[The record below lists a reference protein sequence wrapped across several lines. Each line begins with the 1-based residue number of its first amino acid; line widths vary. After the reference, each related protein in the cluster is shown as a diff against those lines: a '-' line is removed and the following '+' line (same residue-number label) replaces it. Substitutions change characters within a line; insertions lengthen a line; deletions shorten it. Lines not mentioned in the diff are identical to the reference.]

1 MKKARFWAFFM
12 TALLS
17 FSTFMTDYSV
27 AFAEELGESADFEVS
42 EPVQLGADQGLM
54 LSVIDDEYGPNVEAG
69 VPEEPVYEEPVYEEP
84 VYEEPAAEGAG
95 EGEPG
100 EEPAADGAGE
110 GEPAAGGT
118 GEEEPVGDPAPVI
131 VDDLEEEDPEAD
143 AAPYD
148 SGKHV
153 NLTVDEPFEY
163 DFDGDTALI
172 SINSYSV
179 DKDGYVEVKIA
190 DDKKSVTITG
200 TQEYDKQ
207 IKVSLNVTYQQNA
220 NKEKTAECKIH
231 IDSIKA
237 AAEEPGDVE
246 DPQTPQEPE
255 EPEFATGKIKFSVE
269 WSTISAIGGKVLK
282 LNSTNQHNDLSMS
295 YVKEIP
301 ASIETTRASK
311 YPSYRI
317 EWYDYEIC
325 EPGNANSEIH
335 INGKLIGP
343 YTVQQ
348 INAKTGETINTFPRE
363 GRFYKSV
370 SDHPEFNREI
380 QYATE
385 ADKTIAGF
393 TYVPEMSTDSLK
405 MGADQSKNVIKLYF
419 VPEGETVDQDSI
431 FNGELTWSIEWG
443 IDGLRTTSE
452 GKVLKRD
459 SANRYEGVA
468 AVAQYLVER
477 PSSLEATCATL
488 YPGFRLEWWD
498 YERQSDTKVHINGR
512 LMGNYTVEWI
522 DKATGDPI
530 QDPAVREGRLYNES
544 DKDAS
549 YNREI
554 QSATDADKNLEG
566 WTYLPDESTDTLK
579 IGKNASENVIK
590 LYFEKSGET
599 TYSVK
604 YYYQDFEGGYTP
616 DESRTVTGETVY
628 VGDEVSIDAPDATSE
643 FNGIPYKLNTSK
655 TKTSI
660 TVSENADENE
670 IGVYYD
676 LLDAKYKVNVFRQG
690 QDRKYPDKP
699 SDTPKTFN
707 CKVGERLEYEVDA
720 SLLEKEKSGY
730 GTISYEVDT
739 ELSNL
744 VIDSAAADT
753 DGSINVIN
761 VYLKR
766 TVNDVYYSILYPGE
780 VMPSDG
786 LPQDEKRFFP
796 SRYARFTWKGT
807 AKAMPEGQWYDYD
820 ASGVKIENEYMLD
833 VPWDQIRAG
842 LERHFGD
849 PNLQVIWY
857 AYKIEPY
864 SYVGSHAMINGYV
877 ASAVNMKYDQNRPD
891 GKTSKEYT
899 DTNTLNIGKNY
910 KILGSEGDAAYELT
924 QGVPGYAFRGWALAA
939 DATEPKFDAGD
950 TIELENPLTFYGV
963 WDRVVPDVLT
973 VKAANGEWDYDG
985 EAHTKSEVGSV
996 VCGVAEDGSSST
1008 SGNLPEGWT
1017 VEVTMTEDS
1026 TITDVGE
1033 VANKIATVTVKNAS
1047 GEDVTDLFTTIN
1059 KENGTLTVKPITLTI
1074 TTGSDSKVYDGEPL
1088 TCDTITVDGLI
1099 SADASKVT
1107 YKTTGSVTDV
1117 TTGDGVDNTYEIDWG
1132 GVNKDNYDIT
1142 ENLGKL
1148 SVTEYTGT
1156 ITVSVKGGTYVY
1168 DGEEHSATVAISAIQ
1183 GTPGDADAEHKRTGV
1198 DAQITSQELPE
1209 GYKVSEVKTVSLID
1223 KEALTGE
1230 EVLADTTVKIVNK
1243 SGKDVTDKLN
1253 ISKVDDSAALEIV
1266 PTDLYVTTYSNSGV
1280 YNGRPVTAGGK
1291 MDGVVPR
1298 DADQVK
1304 LVVTGRQIEVGQ
1316 SRNTYRID
1324 WGNAKSMNYE
1334 VEASRGWLTVYDS
1347 FIPDN
1352 PTPDNPTPDNP
1363 TPDNPTPDNPTP
1375 DNPTPDNPTPDEPTL
1390 IPTPPTTTIPD
1401 EDVPLAGVLGAAR
1414 GIEADYSSVLGQR
1427 RAAAESGVLGARRD
1441 AATQDA
1447 NHMAMY
1453 LMLMGVATGVGGA
1466 YAIGRRKKHED

>member
-1 MKKARFWAFFM
+1 M
-12 TALLS
+12 TALLA

-27 AFAEELGESADFEVS
+27 ACAEELGDSDSFEVI
-42 EPVQLGADQGLM
+42 EPVQLGAEQGLM

-69 VPEEPVYEEPVYEEP
+69 GPEEPVYEEPVYEEPVYEEP
-84 VYEEPAAEGAG
+84 VYEEPAAEGTG
-95 EGEPG
+95 E
-100 EEPAADGAGE
+100 EEPANEGA
-110 GEPAAGGT
+110 

-143 AAPYD
+143 AAPYN

-153 NLTVDEPFEY
+153 DLTVNEPFEY

-179 DKDGYVEVKIA
+179 DTEGYVQVKIA

-220 NKEKTAECKIH
+220 NKEKTTECKIH

-237 AAEEPGDVE
+237 AAEEPGDIE
-246 DPQTPQEPE
+246 DPQIPQEPE
-255 EPEFATGKIKFSVE
+255 EPEYATGKIKFSVE

-348 INAKTGETINTFPRE
+348 INAKTGETINTFTRE

-419 VPEGETVDQDSI
+419 VPEGETIDQDSI

-459 SANRYEGVA
+459 KETAARYEGVA
-468 AVAQYLVER
+468 AVAKYLVER

-522 DKATGDPI
+522 DKATGDQI

-554 QSATDADKNLEG
+554 QSATDADKKLEG

-660 TVSENADENE
+660 TATENAEDNV
-670 IGVYYD
+670 IAVYYD
-676 LLDAKYKVNVFRQG
+676 LLDSKYRINIFQQG
-690 QDRKYPDKP
+690 QNRKYA
-699 SDTPKTFN
+699 STASFTKTAT
-707 CKVGERLEYEVDA
+707 CKVGETVTYEVEEQYLTRED
-720 SLLEKEKSGY
+720 SKH
-730 GTISYEVDT
+730 GTISYELD
-739 ELSNL
+739 EEKSNL
-744 VIDSAAADT
+744 TIDSAAADT

-766 TVNDVYYSILYPGE
+766 TVNNVYFSILYPGYA
-780 VMPSDG
+780 MPQDG
-786 LPQDEKRFFP
+786 LPRDYGNFFP
-796 SRYARFTWKGT
+796 SSYARFTWPGS
-807 AKAMPEGQWYDYD
+807 AKNLPEETWYDYD
-820 ASGVKIENEYMLD
+820 ASGAKINDYIITMPTDLINE
-833 VPWDQIRAG
+833 G
-842 LERHFGD
+842 LKRHFGEGVTVAD
-849 PNLQVIWY
+849 VTWY
-857 AYKIEPY
+857 A
-864 SYVGSHAMINGYV
+864 
-877 ASAVNMKYDQNRPD
+877 
-891 GKTSKEYT
+891 
-899 DTNTLNIGKNY
+899 
-910 KILGSEGDAAYELT
+910 
-924 QGVPGYAFRGWALAA
+924 
-939 DATEPKFDAGD
+939 
-950 TIELENPLTFYGV
+950 
-963 WDRVVPDVLT
+963 
-973 VKAANGEWDYDG
+973 
-985 EAHTKSEVGSV
+985 
-996 VCGVAEDGSSST
+996 
-1008 SGNLPEGWT
+1008 
-1017 VEVTMTEDS
+1017 
-1026 TITDVGE
+1026 
-1033 VANKIATVTVKNAS
+1033 
-1047 GEDVTDLFTTIN
+1047 
-1059 KENGTLTVKPITLTI
+1059 
-1074 TTGSDSKVYDGEPL
+1074 
-1088 TCDTITVDGLI
+1088 
-1099 SADASKVT
+1099 
-1107 YKTTGSVTDV
+1107 
-1117 TTGDGVDNTYEIDWG
+1117 
-1132 GVNKDNYDIT
+1132 
-1142 ENLGKL
+1142 
-1148 SVTEYTGT
+1148 
-1156 ITVSVKGGTYVY
+1156 
-1168 DGEEHSATVAISAIQ
+1168 
-1183 GTPGDADAEHKRTGV
+1183 
-1198 DAQITSQELPE
+1198 
-1209 GYKVSEVKTVSLID
+1209 
-1223 KEALTGE
+1223 
-1230 EVLADTTVKIVNK
+1230 
-1243 SGKDVTDKLN
+1243 
-1253 ISKVDDSAALEIV
+1253 
-1266 PTDLYVTTYSNSGV
+1266 
-1280 YNGRPVTAGGK
+1280 
-1291 MDGVVPR
+1291 
-1298 DADQVK
+1298 
-1304 LVVTGRQIEVGQ
+1304 
-1316 SRNTYRID
+1316 
-1324 WGNAKSMNYE
+1324 
-1334 VEASRGWLTVYDS
+1334 
-1347 FIPDN
+1347 
-1352 PTPDNPTPDNP
+1352 
-1363 TPDNPTPDNPTP
+1363 
-1375 DNPTPDNPTPDEPTL
+1375 
-1390 IPTPPTTTIPD
+1390 
-1401 EDVPLAGVLGAAR
+1401 
-1414 GIEADYSSVLGQR
+1414 
-1427 RAAAESGVLGARRD
+1427 
-1441 AATQDA
+1441 
-1447 NHMAMY
+1447 
-1453 LMLMGVATGVGGA
+1453 
-1466 YAIGRRKKHED
+1466 